1 MIYEDKG
8 FLLNKNKYNEN
19 SVIAEFYTE
28 NNGKVS
34 GIIFG
39 ATSNKIKSYL
49 LIGNQ
54 FNIQFNSKNQNKAGY
69 FKIEI
74 EKIFTPFFFENKI
87 KLNCIL
93 YSMNLI
99 RILTVENQ
107 TNKNIYNQLFELF
120 NFLKD
125 EDDWLKKFI
134 FWELKII
141 KLVGY
146 DINFNDY
153 VDIGNLS
160 KKNGYVPTLD
170 GTKQIPIFLL
180 NSENIK
186 INYDELK
193 VGLKIVGDFLNKT
206 VLSPN
211 NINFPLSRNEFT
223 KLI

>member
-1 MIYEDKG
+1 MKFEDKG
-8 FLLNKNKYNEN
+8 FLISKFKYNEN
-19 SVIAEFYTE
+19 SSIAEFFTE

-39 ATSNKIKSYL
+39 STSNKIKNFL

-54 FNIQFNSKNQNKAGY
+54 FNIQFNSRNHNKTGY

-74 EKIFTPFFFENKI
+74 EKIYTPHFLDDKI

-93 YSMNLI
+93 YSINLI
-99 RILTVENQ
+99 KILTVENQ
-107 TNKNIYNQLFELF
+107 SNKNIYNQIYKLFDLL
-120 NFLKD
+120 NYKD
-125 EDDWLKKFI
+125 WIKKFI
-134 FWELKII
+134 FWELEVI

-153 VDIGNLS
+153 VDIKNL
-160 KKNGYVPTLD
+160 KNDHHYIETLD
-170 GTKQIPIFLL
+170 GSKKVPIFLL
-180 NSENIK
+180 NNSIDQ

-193 VGLKIVGDFLNKT
+193 DGLKIVGDFLNKS
-206 VLSPN
+206 VFIPN
-211 NINFPLSRNEFT
+211 NINYPLSRTEFT